1 MTKINKVAVIGSG
14 VMGSGIAAQ
23 VANAGL
29 PVVLLDI
36 KLPDK
41 DLAKD
46 AVARMLKTDP
56 APFMRKSNAKL
67 ITTGNLEDDI
77 GLLGECD
84 WVIEVVLEDLKI
96 KHETYAKIE
105 ANRKKGSIV
114 SSNTSTIPLHKLVE
128 GQPDSF
134 AKDFMITHFFNPPR
148 YMRLLEL
155 VVGEKTDKKAVETI
169 REICDVR
176 LGKGV
181 VQCHDTPGFIANRL
195 GVYWLTAGVNAA
207 IEQGISI
214 EVADA
219 VMSKPVGIPKTGVF
233 GLIDLVGIDLM
244 PKLSASLL
252 STLPDKDAYRDLF
265 VDHKFVHDM
274 IEAGYTGRKGKG
286 GFYRLNPDAPKGA
299 KEKQALS
306 INAQSFTETDPQGS
320 HYVKSEKKAAGG
332 DAAVAA
338 GKKGLRAV
346 VETDS
351 DGGRYAWKVL
361 AGTLAYAAELVGEI
375 ADTVFDIDEGMKLGY
390 NWKKGPFEMI
400 DALGPKWFAEKLA
413 EEGIPVPAILEKL
426 ANTTPPSLEGGG
438 DLEPTFYIV
447 KDGKRQVFGTDGKY
461 HKVKRPDGVLL
472 LSDIKLSSEPV
483 MKNSGASVWDVGDG
497 VLCFE
502 HTTKMNT
509 FDEAVFEML
518 AKTIKT
524 IEGGEDYKALVI
536 YNEASH
542 FSAGANLGLALFMIN
557 VAMFPQVEGFIAAGQ
572 KAFMDLKF
580 SNFPVIGAPS
590 GMALG
595 GGCEILLASDAVQ
608 AHAETYTG
616 LVEVGV
622 GVIPGWGGCK
632 EMILRFQEREKEAF
646 NGTVDEFGRE
656 AVWFSPDTTPMGAV
670 RKAFETIGMATV
682 AKSGPEAIDIGYFR
696 ESDGITMNR
705 DRLLYDAK
713 QRALELAKDYTPPE
727 KAEDIRMPGATA
739 KAALDLAVADLHKSG
754 KATDYDVVVS
764 DHLAKVL
771 SGGDTDWT
779 TPVSED
785 DLLKL
790 ELEQFSALL
799 RNEGTLDRIEH
810 MLEKGKPLR
819 N

>member
-1 MTKINKVAVIGSG
+1 MSEIKKVAVIGSG

-36 KLPDK
+36 KLEDK

-56 APFMRKSNAKL
+56 APFMHKKNAKL
-67 ITTGNLEDDI
+67 ITTGNLEDDL
-77 GLLGECD
+77 GLLGDCD
-84 WVIEVVLEDLKI
+84 WIIEVVLEDLKI
-96 KHETYAKIE
+96 KHATYEKIE
-105 ANRKKGSIV
+105 AHRKTGSIV

-155 VVGEKTDKKAVETI
+155 VVGKKTRSDAVETI
-169 REICDVR
+169 REICDVQ

-181 VQCHDTPGFIANRL
+181 VQCNDTPGFIANRL
-195 GVYWLTAGVNAA
+195 GVYWLTAGVREAVEA
-207 IEQGISI
+207 GISI

-233 GLIDLVGIDLM
+233 ALIDLVGVDLM
-244 PKLSASLL
+244 PKLAESLL
-252 STLPDKDAYRDLF
+252 STLEKDDAYRDIHE
-265 VDHKFVHDM
+265 DYKFVHDM

-286 GFYRLNPDAPKGA
+286 GFYRLNPDAPKGK
-299 KEKQALS
+299 KEKQALA
-306 INAQSFTETDPQGS
+306 IDAGKFEEGQYQ
-320 HYVKSEKKAAGG
+320 KSEKKAAGA

-338 GKKGLRAV
+338 GRAGLKAV

-361 AGTLAYAAELVGEI
+361 SKTLAYAAELVGEI

-400 DALGPKWFAEKLA
+400 DALGASWLAEKLT
-413 EEGIPVPAILEKL
+413 EEGIAVPKL
-426 ANTTPPSLEGGG
+426 LSDVG
-438 DLEPTFYIV
+438 DGTFYKV
-447 KDGKRQVFGTDGKY
+447 EDGKIQYFGTDGKY
-461 HKVKRPDGVLL
+461 HDVKRPDGVLL
-472 LSDIKLSSEPV
+472 LRDIKLSSEPV
-483 MKNSGASVWDVGDG
+483 LKNGSASVWDVGDG

-502 HTTKMNT
+502 HTSKMNT
-509 FDEAVFEML
+509 FDDKTFEML
-518 AKTIKT
+518 NKVIGTI
-524 IEGGEDYKALVI
+524 GDGSGDYKALVV

-557 VAMFPQVEGFIAAGQ
+557 IAMYPQVEEFIGVGQ
-572 KAFMDLKF
+572 QTFMKLKYAD
-580 SNFPVIGAPS
+580 FPVVSAPS

-595 GGCEILLASDAVQ
+595 GGCEILLSSDAVQ

-632 EMILRFQEREKEAF
+632 ELILRFMEREKAKF
-646 NGTVDEFGRE
+646 KAGVDKFGK
-656 AVWFSPDTTPMGAV
+656 AAMWFSPPNTPMGAV
-670 RKAFETIGMATV
+670 RKAFETIGVATV
-682 AKSGPEAIDIGYFR
+682 AKSAQEAVSIGYFR
-696 ESDGITMNR
+696 DTDGITMNR

-713 QRALELAKDYTPPE
+713 QRALELAKDYKAPE
-727 KAEDIRMPGATA
+727 KIEEIRMPGPGG
-739 KAALDLAVADLHKSG
+739 KAALDLAVADLRKSG
-754 KATDYDVVVS
+754 KATPYDVVVS

-771 SGGDTDWT
+771 SGGPDADWT
-779 TPVSED
+779 KPISED

-790 ELEQFSALL
+790 ELEQFSALI
-799 RNEGTLDRIEH
+799 RNEGTMARIEH
-810 MLEKGKPLR
+810 MLAKGKPLR